1 MGDIKR
7 VIVSH
12 DLTEFFHNEVTC
24 ARADLGVSLNE
35 TTEFYLV
42 NLLCDFSRRDKKNIT
57 PGEEPL
63 AFMYKRAREANP
75 TERVVL
81 LKDLGDV
88 ALYMSGFFTDFIER
102 SLVDVDYYI
111 SMGGTAYSDLSGLV
125 GAQRHGGTFAEM
137 YNQLAVRF
145 TELVDILNQIS
156 DRSAKNSDAD
166 KDLLKLYDRWTRTGS
181 ERIRKLLL
189 AKGLLTAPGLPTEF
203 NQ

>member
-12 DLTEFFHNEVTC
+12 DLTEFFHHEVTC

-42 NLLCDFSRRDKKNIT
+42 NLLCDFSRRDNKNIS
-57 PGEEPL
+57 PGAEPL
-63 AFMYKRAREANP
+63 AFMYKRAREAAPN
-75 TERVVL
+75 ERVVL

-125 GAQRHGGTFAEM
+125 GTQRHGGTFAEM
-137 YNQLAVRF
+137 YSQLAVRF